1 MNKRTKHFFAI
12 LLMIVAGIV
21 FLMTGYQTGDVPYMI
36 MGVGVIAAA
45 IFVGIAGRGDLDDK

>member
-1 MNKRTKHFFAI
+1 MNKRTKYFFAI

-36 MGVGVIAAA
+36 MGGGVIAAA

>member
-1 MNKRTKHFFAI
+1 MNKRTKYFFLI

>member
-1 MNKRTKHFFAI
+1 MNKRTKYFFAI
-12 LLMIVAGIV
+12 LLMIVAGLV

>member
-1 MNKRTKHFFAI
+1 MNKRTKYFFAI

-45 IFVGIAGRGDLDDK
+45 IFIGIAGRGDLDDK

>member
-1 MNKRTKHFFAI
+1 MNKRTKYFFAI
-12 LLMIVAGIV
+12 ILMIVAGIV

>member
-1 MNKRTKHFFAI
+1 MNRRTKYVFAI

-45 IFVGIAGRGDLDDK
+45 IFVCIAGRGDFDDK

>member
-1 MNKRTKHFFAI
+1 MNKRTKYFFAI

-21 FLMTGYQTGDVPYMI
+21 FLMTGYQTGDVPYMS

>member
-1 MNKRTKHFFAI
+1 MNKRTKYFFAI

-21 FLMTGYQTGDVPYMI
+21 FLMTGYQTGDVPSMI

>member
-1 MNKRTKHFFAI
+1 MNKRTKYFFAI